1 MKKCILFCTLLLALC
16 IIPTACRTK
25 QLRTD
30 KVVQTTEVRAAQTLD
45 SLFTEIGKRVSTLEN
60 QSLLQSAHFSL
71 STVTDKDGTVR
82 DLIYT
87 HEKDGKL
94 IEKITLSG
102 GQLTQSGQ
110 YTATHNKALRKDNH
124 QQHTY
129 ANAIHNTSERST
141 AKNIHKQKEVKVK
154 GFQAGFYITLIV
166 VLIALVALGF
176 IAWRLNLFQYFKKN
190 LKGI

>member
-1 MKKCILFCTLLLALC
+1 MKKFIFFCVWLLALC
-16 IIPTACRTK
+16 TIPTACRTK
-25 QLRTD
+25 QLNTE
-30 KVVQTTEVRAAQTLD
+30 KVVQTTQRHYNAHLD

-82 DLIYT
+82 DLTYT

-110 YTATHNKALRKDNH
+110 YANTASSQRQEVNSQQYTRAKAIN
-124 QQHTY
+124 
-129 ANAIHNTSERST
+129 NTSERK
-141 AKNIHKQKEVKVK
+141 AVKNSHKQKQIKVK
-154 GFQAGFYITLIV
+154 GFQAGAYITLSIIAIGLV
-166 VLIALVALGF
+166 VLAF

>member
-1 MKKCILFCTLLLALC
+1 MKHIKHYALC
-16 IIPTACRTK
+16 TILCALMLTACRTK
-25 QLRTD
+25 QASTE
-30 KVVQTTEVRAAQTLD
+30 KTVQTTEVRAARALD

-110 YTATHNKALRKDNH
+110 YTATHNKALSEASH

-141 AKNIHKQKEVKVK
+141 AKNIHKQKQVKVH
-154 GFQAGFYITLIV
+154 GFQAGAYITLSIIA
-166 VLIALVALGF
+166 IALTVLAF

>member
-1 MKKCILFCTLLLALC
+1 MKNFIFFCVWLFALC
-16 IIPTACRTK
+16 TIPTACRTK
-25 QLRTD
+25 QLNTE
-30 KVVQTTEVRAAQTLD
+30 KVVQTTQRHYNAQLD

-82 DLIYT
+82 DLTYT

-94 IEKITLSG
+94 IEKITLTG
-102 GQLTQSGQ
+102 GVLTQSGQ
-110 YTATHNKALRKDNH
+110 YSTTHSKALRESSH
-124 QQHTY
+124 QQQTY

-141 AKNIHKQKEVKVK
+141 AKNIHKQKQVKVH
-154 GFQAGFYITLIV
+154 GFQAGAYITLSIIA
-166 VLIALVALGF
+166 IALVALGF

>member
-1 MKKCILFCTLLLALC
+1 MKKFIFFCVWLFALCTLT
-16 IIPTACRTK
+16 TACRTK
-25 QLRTD
+25 QVSTE
-30 KVVQTTEVRAAQTLD
+30 KTVQTTEVRAARALD

-94 IEKITLSG
+94 IEKITLTG
-102 GQLTQSGQ
+102 GVLTQSGQ
-110 YTATHNKALRKDNH
+110 YANTASSERQELSSQQFARTKAIN
-124 QQHTY
+124 
-129 ANAIHNTSERST
+129 NTSERR
-141 AKNIHKQKEVKVK
+141 AVKNTHKQKQVKVH
-154 GFQAGFYITLIV
+154 GFHAGAYITLSIIA
-166 VLIALVALGF
+166 IALVVLAF